1 MNATCF
7 DAVTRSL
14 ASAPSRRDVLRGLAG
29 MGLGLGMA
37 RWPSTAE
44 TKKKRTRKNKKK
56 AKKAK
61 RNAFGCVNVGGFC
74 KNDEQCCSGIC
85 DGKKEERKCKAH
97 GTGTC
102 DQEAPGLCTA
112 PNPALLKCNNSGDC
126 ACIRTTAGSNFC
138 YSVRAG
144 AGDCA
149 DCQQD
154 ADCEALDFPLGS
166 ACAPT
171 TEGGCAGLCETGMAC
186 LAPCGYQHP
195 EPE

>member
-1 MNATCF
+1 MNAKAFET
-7 DAVTRSL
+7 VTRHL
-14 ASAPSRRDVLRGLAG
+14 TRPPSRRDVLRGLAG
-29 MGLGLGMA
+29 TGLGLGMA
-37 RWPSTAE
+37 RWPAGADA
-44 TKKKRTRKNKKK
+44 TKTRRRKPKPTQGKP
-56 AKKAK
+56 
-61 RNAFGCVNVGGFC
+61 NAYGCLEVGAPC
-74 KNDEQCCSGIC
+74 TREDQCCSGIC
-85 DGKKEERKCKAH
+85 EGKKGKRRCRAH

-102 DQEAPGLCTA
+102 DQDAPGLCTA

-138 YSVRAG
+138 YSVLAG

-154 ADCEALDFPLGS
+154 ADCAALDFPLGS

-171 TEGGCAGLCETGMAC
+171 TAGGCAGLCETGMAC
-186 LAPCGYQHP
+186 LAPCGYQPP